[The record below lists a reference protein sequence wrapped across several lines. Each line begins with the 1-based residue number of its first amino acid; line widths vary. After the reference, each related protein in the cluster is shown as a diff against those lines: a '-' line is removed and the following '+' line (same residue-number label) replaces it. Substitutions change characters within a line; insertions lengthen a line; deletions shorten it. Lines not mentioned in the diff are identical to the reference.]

1 MEGAMRR
8 REFVRFLGCS
18 FLVCPSVALAQR
30 GGKQTKIGWLSPEN
44 SRDAGYPAK
53 KLQTFR
59 QRLENLGHIEGRDV
73 AIEFRYADR
82 NLDRLPALAAEL
94 VAQKV
99 DIIVTVSTPA
109 TLALAA
115 RKATSAIPIVA
126 ISVSDPVGQGL
137 VESLA
142 RPSGN

>member
-1 MEGAMRR
+1 MRR
-8 REFVRFLGCS
+8 REFIHFLGCS
-18 FLVCPSVALAQR
+18 FLVCPSVALAQQ

-44 SRDAGYPAK
+44 SRDAGPAK
-53 KLQTFR
+53 MLQTFR

-99 DIIVTVSTPA
+99 DIIVTLSTPA
-109 TLALAA
+109 TLAA
-115 RKATSAIPIVA
+115 RKATSAI
-126 ISVSDPVGQGL
+126 
-137 VESLA
+137 
-142 RPSGN
+142 